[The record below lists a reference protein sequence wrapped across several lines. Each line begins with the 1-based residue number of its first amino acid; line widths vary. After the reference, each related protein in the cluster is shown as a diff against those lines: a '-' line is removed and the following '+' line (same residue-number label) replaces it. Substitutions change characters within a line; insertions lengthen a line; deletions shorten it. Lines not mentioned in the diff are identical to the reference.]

1 MRDANQDGYSIH
13 KPYPATVPV
22 SIEHL
27 LSASDFPLTRVNSRW
42 LQTKREA
49 IEAATVPF
57 EAVAELV
64 PSWWNMSPKCAC
76 CGCGPSPVPLETR
89 GRRRR
94 REGGKGGGV
103 CSSLSLSETA
113 LVSVVQPDRRI
124 GAPRP
129 CDRKGGLDS
138 YSTRE
143 LRCGGDAFLFTETER
158 WAQNEW
164 DWGEEEMPTWNIAL
178 LQYSKWAKVHA
189 TLLTYHTVLPRALFQ
204 ALATNKMRD
213 RENEGGNTNKRTRDR
228 GKGRW
233 KGENRGRLKGRRR
246 RGWSKG
252 WKGDERWERWK
263 GEWSRLSPFKCAGG
277 RGISDTHVE
286 SPERQNIC
294 GRQRLPFFTPRYTSQ
309 TISEFERGRSHKKWG
324 DAIRRQ
330 KKRRTHFAQSQGVIP
345 VIVGKMCL

>member
-1 MRDANQDGYSIH
+1 MPYYRTCIDRASAVCITLPISTSEQQMAADEEGSNRSSNCSIRSGRRGR
-13 KPYPATVPV
+13 TIMMGLE
-22 SIEHL
+22 SEMCL
-27 LSASDFPLTRVNSRW
+27 LRLWT
-42 LQTKREA
+42 L
-49 IEAATVPF
+49 
-57 EAVAELV
+57 
-64 PSWWNMSPKCAC
+64 
-76 CGCGPSPVPLETR
+76 PSPVRDTEE

-164 DWGEEEMPTWNIAL
+164 DWGGEEMPTWNIAL
-178 LQYSKWAKVHA
+178 LQYSKWARVHA

-213 RENEGGNTNKRTRDR
+213 RENEGGNTNKRTRDT

-233 KGENRGRLKGRRR
+233 KGRIEED
-246 RGWSKG
+246 
-252 WKGDERWERWK
+252 WKEEEEEEDGQK
-263 GEWSRLSPFKCAGG
+263 GERGTRDESDG
-277 RGISDTHVE
+277 RGEGD
-286 SPERQNIC
+286 
-294 GRQRLPFFTPRYTSQ
+294 GRGSRPLSARAG
-309 TISEFERGRSHKKWG
+309 E
-324 DAIRRQ
+324 A
-330 KKRRTHFAQSQGVIP
+330 
-345 VIVGKMCL
+345 